1 MRSGALTRLHDA
13 HQGLSSTL
21 QRARRTLYWPKLQDD
36 ITQKVGRC
44 SECQRHGNKKPRP
57 PERQFLATRPLKTLG
72 MALVEFQNQIVLVT
86 VDYFSGFLTY
96 DTLDG
101 ESTEAVTQGI
111 Q

>member
-1 MRSGALTRLHDA
+1 
-13 HQGLSSTL
+13 
-21 QRARRTLYWPKLQDD
+21 
-36 ITQKVGRC
+36 
-44 SECQRHGNKKPRP
+44 
-57 PERQFLATRPLKTLG
+57 LATRPLKTLG